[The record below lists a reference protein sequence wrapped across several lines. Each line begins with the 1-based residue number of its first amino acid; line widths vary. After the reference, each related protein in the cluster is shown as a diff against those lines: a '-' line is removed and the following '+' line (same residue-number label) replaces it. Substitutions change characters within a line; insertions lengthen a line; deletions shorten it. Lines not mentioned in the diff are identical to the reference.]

1 MGSEV
6 WWADGGAKARDEAV
20 NVDISH
26 IEGKGEREV
35 VRRAVGPEAG
45 RVLYLTAGGQ
55 AGTETVLLIHGAG
68 VSARSWIH
76 QLQGLAGTLRV
87 LALDLPGHGESAPI
101 WKPSVEGFADTA
113 HRLLEALGTGPVWV
127 AGHSLGGAVAL
138 ALAARHPE
146 RVKGLV
152 LISSGAR
159 LPESTAPLQRLIWQL
174 LPTPVRKFLFLL
186 TVQKILFAPGAP
198 PQAVVLGMEEIQ
210 GCRRETLMTD
220 TMVARAMR
228 LEETARSLRVPTLI
242 LCGSLD
248 RLTPPGLSEQLEA
261 LIPGAQLD
269 IIEGAGHM
277 LPLERPDQLNQK
289 VVNFVAC
296 GAPST
301 RQLPIARGRRRLRSI
316 VRYLLEGPARR
327 SGARCEIGTGR
338 SGTEVPTETRWRPR
352 PSERG
357 SR

>member
-1 MGSEV
+1 
-6 WWADGGAKARDEAV
+6 V
-20 NVDISH
+20 NVDVSH
-26 IEGKGEREV
+26 IEGNGDWEV
-35 VRRAVGPEAG
+35 VRRAVGSEAG
-45 RVLYLTAGGQ
+45 RVSYLTAGGP

-113 HRLLEALGTGPVWV
+113 HRLLEALGTGAVWV

-152 LISSGAR
+152 LISSCAR
-159 LPESTAPLQRLIWQL
+159 LPESATPLQRLLIWQL
-174 LPTPVRKFLFLL
+174 LPAPVRKFLFLL
-186 TVQKILFAPGAP
+186 TVQKILLAPGAP
-198 PQAVVLGMEEIQ
+198 PRAVVLGMQEIQ
-210 GCRRETLMTD
+210 GCRRETLTTD

-248 RLTPPGLSEQLEA
+248 RLTPPGLSKQLEA

-296 GAPST
+296 GAPRT
-301 RQLPIARGRRRLRSI
+301 RPLPITRGRRRLRSI
-316 VRYLLEGPARR
+316 VRYLLDRTHAAFR
-327 SGARCEIGTGR
+327 SRQR
-338 SGTEVPTETRWRPR
+338 H
-352 PSERG
+352 
-357 SR
+357 